1 MFLFCSFTFACG
13 LAYIG
18 LVLILAF
25 SLNLRFFDYGPHEQV
40 MTSQDQIPLAAST
53 IFCDGVQ
60 IEDKSNNGFINL
72 YVFPHTPPLTLWQ
85 TLTVSE
91 NFTIAP
97 KGKSIYWSY
106 YMNRGS
112 QLNLS
117 LCAEPSISLN
127 VFKGGVSFK
136 GSFYHNQ
143 YSGVCLNG
151 TNGLKSIRVSSG
163 DEYYFFF
170 KGDKSVSSKVNMTL
184 SFNRTM
190 YNVSAM
196 SGKTCHANPTCSLPL
211 NYASSQFTLLVTND
225 TLQSNESI
233 SVHWS
238 YSPRNWFYCVAFGLP
253 GGLLFVI
260 VLAYS
265 VRCYHRIRAGCNHRQ
280 SLAFGS
286 QLLLGFSP
294 TGEVARQ
301 PSYRVQWAMNN

>member
-1 MFLFCSFTFACG
+1 
-13 LAYIG
+13 
-18 LVLILAF
+18 
-25 SLNLRFFDYGPHEQV
+25 

-53 IFCDGVQ
+53 IYCDGVQ

-85 TLTVSE
+85 TLTVSK

-106 YMNRGS
+106 YMNQGS
-112 QLNLS
+112 QVNLS
-117 LCAEPSISLN
+117 LCAEPSISLY
-127 VFKGGVSFK
+127 VFKGKDNFDGYEDDEHYDT
-136 GSFYHNQ
+136 FYHNQ

-151 TNGLKSIRVSSG
+151 TNGLKSIRVSSR
-163 DEYYFFF
+163 DEYYFLF
-170 KGDKSVSSKVNMTL
+170 KSDKSVRSNVNMTL

-190 YNVSAM
+190 YNISAT

-238 YSPRNWFYCVAFGLP
+238 YSPRNWFYGVAFVLP
-253 GGLLFVI
+253 AGLLFVI
-260 VLAYS
+260 IVAYL
-265 VRCYHRIRAGCNHRQ
+265 VHCYHRIRGGRKHRQ
-280 SLAFGS
+280 SISFGS
-286 QLLLGFSP
+286 RLLQNFSP
-294 TGEVARQ
+294 TGEVASE
-301 PSYRVQWAMNN
+301 PSYPVQWAMNN

>member
-1 MFLFCSFTFACG
+1 
-13 LAYIG
+13 
-18 LVLILAF
+18 
-25 SLNLRFFDYGPHEQV
+25 

-53 IFCDGVQ
+53 IYCDGVQ

-112 QLNLS
+112 QVNVS
-117 LCAEPSISLN
+117 LCAEPSISLY
-127 VFKGGVSFK
+127 VFKGK
-136 GSFYHNQ
+136 GNFDGYENDDSYYTFYHNQ

-151 TNGLKSIRVSSG
+151 TNGNEFIRVSSG
-163 DEYYFFF
+163 DEYYFLF
-170 KGDKSVSSKVNMTL
+170 KDDKSVRSDVNMTL

-190 YNVSAM
+190 YNISAM

-225 TLQSNESI
+225 TLQSSESI
-233 SVHWS
+233 SVHLTCI
-238 YSPRNWFYCVAFGLP
+238 PRNWFYGVAFGLP
-253 GGLLFVI
+253 GGSLFVI
-260 VLAYS
+260 FLVTFYLFICRGS
-265 VRCYHRIRAGCNHRQ
+265 KHR
-280 SLAFGS
+280 SGS
-286 QLLLGFSP
+286 PPLLPDFNP
-294 TGEVARQ
+294 TGEVVRPPPLMVQ
-301 PSYRVQWAMNN
+301 VTPSNTTRI

>member
-1 MFLFCSFTFACG
+1 MILEFS
-13 LAYIG
+13 
-18 LVLILAF
+18 LILRF
-25 SLNLRFFDYGPHEQV
+25 SDYGPQDQV

-53 IFCDGVQ
+53 IYCDGVQ

-72 YVFPHTPPLTLWQ
+72 YVFPQTPPLTLWQ
-85 TLTVSE
+85 TFTVSE

-112 QLNLS
+112 QVNLS
-117 LCAEPSISLN
+117 LCAEPSISLY
-127 VFKGGVSFK
+127 VFKGKDNFDGYEDDDSYET
-136 GSFYHNQ
+136 FYHNQ
-143 YSGVCLNG
+143 YSGVCFNG
-151 TNGLKSIRVSSG
+151 TNGLKSIRVSSR
-163 DEYYFFF
+163 DEYYFLF
-170 KGDKSVSSKVNMTL
+170 KGDKSVRSDVNMTL

-190 YNVSAM
+190 YNISAM

-238 YSPRNWFYCVAFGLP
+238 HSPRNWFYGVAFVLP

-260 VLAYS
+260 FLAYL
-265 VRCYHRIRAGCNHRQ
+265 VHCYHRIRGGCNRRQ
-280 SLAFGS
+280 SISFSS
-286 QLLLGFSP
+286 QLLLDFSP

-301 PSYRVQWAMNN
+301 PSYRAQWTMNN

>member
-1 MFLFCSFTFACG
+1 
-13 LAYIG
+13 
-18 LVLILAF
+18 
-25 SLNLRFFDYGPHEQV
+25 

-117 LCAEPSISLN
+117 LCAEPSISLY
-127 VFKGGVSFK
+127 VFKGKDNFDGYEDDDSYDT
-136 GSFYHNQ
+136 FYHNQ

-151 TNGLKSIRVSSG
+151 TNGLKSIRVSSR
-163 DEYYFFF
+163 DEYYFLF

-190 YNVSAM
+190 YNISAM

-225 TLQSNESI
+225 TLQSSESI
-233 SVHWS
+233 TVHLTCI
-238 YSPRNWFYCVAFGLP
+238 PRNWFYGVAFGLP
-253 GGLLFVI
+253 AGLLFVI
-260 VLAYS
+260 FLVSL
-265 VRCYHRIRAGCNHRQ
+265 VRFYHLVRGDCNRRRLVTIR
-280 SLAFGS
+280 S
-286 QLLLGFSP
+286 QHFSP

-301 PSYRVQWAMNN
+301 PSYLVQWAMNN

>member
-1 MFLFCSFTFACG
+1 
-13 LAYIG
+13 
-18 LVLILAF
+18 
-25 SLNLRFFDYGPHEQV
+25 

-53 IFCDGVQ
+53 IYCDGVQ

-117 LCAEPSISLN
+117 LCAEPSISLY
-127 VFKGGVSFK
+127 VFKGKDNFDGYEDDTQYDT
-136 GSFYHNQ
+136 FYHNQ
-143 YSGVCLNG
+143 YSGVCFNG
-151 TNGLKSIRVSSG
+151 TNGKESIRVSSR
-163 DEYYFFF
+163 DEYYFLF
-170 KGDKSVSSKVNMTL
+170 KGDKSVRSDVNMTL

-190 YNVSAM
+190 YNISAM

-225 TLQSNESI
+225 TLQANESI

-238 YSPRNWFYCVAFGLP
+238 YSPRNWFYVVAFGLP
-253 GGLLFVI
+253 GGLIFVI
-260 VLAYS
+260 FLAYS
-265 VRCYHRIRAGCNHRQ
+265 VHCYHNIRGGCNRRQ
-280 SLAFGS
+280 SISFSS
-286 QLLLGFSP
+286 QLLLDFNP
-294 TGEVARQ
+294 TGEVTRQ